1 MREQKAIKERVD
13 KFIKGKAVNEGGR
26 NEPRGLRLMDN

>member
-13 KFIKGKAVNEGGR
+13 KFIKGKAVDEGGR
-26 NEPRGLRLMDN
+26 NGSRGLRLMDN